1 MKSAIS
7 KPKAQ
12 AIKGLIVTN
21 EKLSGLF
28 WVTALMIMIILFYAV
43 FHTALFNGYS
53 TKFDK
58 SINTASMLSS
68 ITLIMLAIYFF
79 IKWKLE
85 DNRDLISVY
94 VWLVPLTFWISSFN
108 AASPDLAK
116 SMTHIHMMYITL
128 FLTSI
133 FLSRREFGAK
143 FLQATI
149 TVLGYLVI
157 LYGLACA
164 FGNMYSQDAVMFDQG
179 LRLTSVFQYA
189 NAYAAFLMAILLCSL
204 YYTTHSRKWYVIF
217 VNGMMIVPI
226 LLSFWLTLSRGGIVV
241 MPFIFL
247 AVLPLMTMS
256 RQLMFALYMMIG
268 VIGSFPITGYI
279 TDKSTR
285 IVNQLL
291 TTVSPDKKSAE
302 TLSWFNGD
310 SLSGWAVVIGVS
322 VVSGAIIWLLQS
334 YVFSRLDKKLST
346 FSSRKRTR
354 LVLPAALVVV
364 GALGAL
370 LLLATP
376 VKSLLPE
383 NLETRLENIN
393 FNQHSVLE
401 RGTFYKDSIKLFKD
415 YPILGAGG
423 GGWAVL
429 YEKYQNNPYTSRQ
442 AHNFFLQY
450 LNEVGIIG
458 LAVFMGLLII
468 VYTLFIRKSF
478 SEHAEHTEKRLI
490 FYMIS
495 ISILVHSILDFELSY
510 VFLGSLV
517 FLSLGGMT
525 SILDGKPKWISKLSI
540 LSSKRLIYPAAVG
553 VLALVF
559 FIFSVIR
566 INANNSYE
574 KAIAYAQQGKPFNTV
589 IVQVD
594 SAIKANPK
602 PDYYALKADFFMQVA
617 SQTKDQQQQQF
628 LDQAAATLTEARKKE
643 PHNRALLE
651 RQYSLYMTKQ
661 DYISS
666 LQLLQEAFQEYP
678 WEISFYERA
687 ASIYNT
693 QWNQAKQA
701 NDKVKM
707 DQAWASLQD
716 IYDKVQKGVDHIA
729 TLPKEQLSG
738 RPFYHSP
745 IIRYSMG
752 QVHMINV
759 EYEKAWLQLQP
770 AGEEAYGQL
779 ESINPQ
785 ADPALF
791 QQNQLIVQWYLA
803 LAKKMGNQDQNRY
816 DTFIGK
822 YPESKAQID
831 NIVSSL
837 K

>member
-1 MKSAIS
+1 MNRIHKKNLVRVVPETQQHPILYWSTIA
-7 KPKAQ
+7 
-12 AIKGLIVTN
+12 LIIV
-21 EKLSGLF
+21 
-28 WVTALMIMIILFYAV
+28 ILFYSA
-43 FHTALFNGYS
+43 FHTALFNGYAIN
-53 TKFDK
+53 FDK
-58 SINTASMLSS
+58 PINTATLLSS
-68 ITLIMLAIYFF
+68 IILIMLAIQSFF
-79 IKWKLE
+79 KWKLE
-85 DNRDLISVY
+85 DNRDLIRIY
-94 VWLVPLTFWISSFN
+94 VWLIPLTFLVSSFA
-108 AASPDLAK
+108 AASPELAR
-116 SMTHIHMMYITL
+116 SMTHIHMMYASL
-128 FLTSI
+128 FIAGTYLTRHE
-133 FLSRREFGAK
+133 LGAK
-143 FLQATI
+143 MLGISI
-149 TVLGYLVI
+149 TVLGYLI
-157 LYGLACA
+157 TLYGLACA
-164 FGNMYSQDAVMFDQG
+164 FGNRYSQDAVMFDQG

-204 YYTTHSRKWYVIF
+204 YYITHSRKWYVILA
-217 VNGMMIVPI
+217 NGLMIVPV

-247 AVLPLMTMS
+247 AILPLMTITK
-256 RQLMFALYMMIG
+256 QLMLALYTMIG
-268 VIGSFPITGYI
+268 VVASFSITGYV
-279 TDKSTR
+279 TNKSTR
-285 IVNQLL
+285 IVTQLL
-291 TTVSPDKKSAE
+291 TTVSPDKKTAE
-302 TLSWFNGD
+302 TLSWFSGD
-310 SLSGWAVVIGVS
+310 SLSGWFTVIGVS
-322 VVSGAIIWLLQS
+322 LVASGLILFLQIYAAERLDQKLKS
-334 YVFSRLDKKLST
+334 YSSRNRSRLL
-346 FSSRKRTR
+346 
-354 LVLPAALVVV
+354 LPAALVVV
-364 GALGAL
+364 GALGAV

-415 YPILGAGG
+415 YPILGTGG

-450 LNEVGIIG
+450 LNEVGILG

-468 VYTLFIRKSF
+468 VYTLFIKKSF
-478 SEHAEHTEKRLI
+478 SEDVEHTEKRLI

-495 ISILVHSILDFELSY
+495 VSILVHSILDFELSY

-517 FLSLGGMT
+517 FLSLGGMA
-525 SILDGKPKWISKLSI
+525 SILDGKPKWISKLSV
-540 LSSKRLIYPAAVG
+540 LSSKRYIYPAVVG
-553 VLALVF
+553 ALALIF

-574 KAIAYAQQGKPFNTV
+574 KAIAYAQQGKSFNEV
-589 IVQVD
+589 MAQVD

-602 PDYYALKADFFMQVA
+602 PDFYALKADFFMQVA

-628 LDQAAATLTEARKKE
+628 LEQAAVTLTEARKKE
-643 PHNRALLE
+643 PHNRALIE

-661 DYISS
+661 DYVSS
-666 LQLLQEAFQEYP
+666 IQLLQEALQQYP
-678 WEISFYERA
+678 WELSFYERA
-687 ASIYNT
+687 ATIYNT

-707 DQAWASLQD
+707 DQAWAAIQE

-745 IIRYSMG
+745 IIRYSVG
-752 QVHMINV
+752 QVNMVNG

-770 AGEEAYGQL
+770 AGEEAFGLL
-779 ESINPQ
+779 ESVNPQ
-785 ADPALF
+785 ADPASF

-803 LAKKMGNQDQNRY
+803 LAKKQGTLDQSRY

-822 YPESKAQID
+822 YPEAKAQID

>member
-1 MKSAIS
+1 MKS
-7 KPKAQ
+7 KPKASIPLQ
-12 AIKGLIVTN
+12 SEHTSILTWFILSIVVF
-21 EKLSGLF
+21 L
-28 WVTALMIMIILFYAV
+28 LFYGA

-53 TKFDK
+53 PKFDK
-58 SINTASMLSS
+58 PINTATMLSS
-68 ITLIMLAIYFF
+68 ILLIMMSIFFF
-79 IKWKLE
+79 IKWKPE
-85 DNRDLISVY
+85 ESRDSISIYIWLI
-94 VWLVPLTFWISSFN
+94 PLTFWISSLVP
-108 AASPDLAK
+108 ASPDLAK
-116 SMTHIHMMYITL
+116 SMTYIHMMYITL
-128 FLTSI
+128 FVAAAYLVRHEL
-133 FLSRREFGAK
+133 FSRVLEI
-143 FLQATI
+143 TI
-149 TVLGYLVI
+149 TVVGYLVT

-164 FGNMYSQDAVMFDQG
+164 FGNTYSQDAVMFDQG

-189 NAYAAFLMAILLCSL
+189 NAYAAFLMAVLLCSL

-291 TTVSPDKKSAE
+291 TTVSPDRKSAQ

-334 YVFSRLDKKLST
+334 YVFSRLDKKLSV

-364 GALGAL
+364 GALGAV

-415 YPILGAGG
+415 YPILGTGG

-525 SILDGKPKWISKLSI
+525 SILDGKPKWISKLSL
-540 LSSKRLIYPAAVG
+540 LSSKRFIYPAAVG

-589 IVQVD
+589 MAQVD

-628 LDQAAATLTEARKKE
+628 LDHAAATLTEARKKE

-661 DYISS
+661 DYASS
-666 LQLLQEAFQEYP
+666 LQLLQEALQEYP
-678 WEISFYERA
+678 WELSFYERA

-707 DQAWASLQD
+707 DQAWGGLQD
-716 IYDKVQKGVDHIA
+716 IYDKVQKGIDHIA
-729 TLPKEQLSG
+729 TLPKEQMSG

-745 IIRYSMG
+745 IIRYSVG
-752 QVHMINV
+752 QVNMING
-759 EYEKAWLQLQP
+759 EYEKAWSQLQP

-785 ADPALF
+785 ADPASF
-791 QQNQLIVQWYLA
+791 QQKQLIIQWYLA
-803 LAKKMGNQDQNRY
+803 LAKKMGNPDQSRY
-816 DTFIGK
+816 DTFIEK

>member
-1 MKSAIS
+1 MKPNQKDRKSNVLVTVNHNSILHWIIM
-7 KPKAQ
+7 PM
-12 AIKGLIVTN
+12 LI
-21 EKLSGLF
+21 
-28 WVTALMIMIILFYAV
+28 IILFYGA

-53 TKFDK
+53 INFDK
-58 SINTASMLSS
+58 PINIATMLSS
-68 ITLIMLAIYFF
+68 ITLIMMAILFF
-79 IKWKLE
+79 FKWKLV
-85 DNRDLISVY
+85 DNRDLISIY
-94 VWLVPLTFWISSFN
+94 VWLVPLSFLISSSA
-108 AASPDLAK
+108 AASPELAK
-116 SMTHIHMMYITL
+116 SMTHIHMMYVSL
-128 FLTSI
+128 FIAGAYLT
-133 FLSRREFGAK
+133 RQEFGAK
-143 FLQATI
+143 MLGISI
-149 TVLGYLVI
+149 TVLGYLVT

-164 FGNMYSQDAVMFDQG
+164 FGNRYSQDAVMFDQG

-204 YYTTHSRKWYVIF
+204 YYITHSRKWYVIF
-217 VNGMMIVPI
+217 VNGLMIVPI

-247 AVLPLMTMS
+247 AILPFMAMS
-256 RQLMFALYMMIG
+256 RQLMFTLYMMIA
-268 VIGSFPITGYI
+268 VVASFSITGYV
-279 TDKSTR
+279 TNKSTR
-285 IVNQLL
+285 IVTQLL
-291 TTVSPDKKSAE
+291 TTVSADKKSAE
-302 TLSWFNGD
+302 TLSWFNSD
-310 SLSGWAVVIGVS
+310 SLSGWAAVIGVS
-322 VVSGAIIWLLQS
+322 LIVGGIIWLLQS
-334 YVFSRLDKKLST
+334 FVFTKLDHKLTAS
-346 FSSRKRTR
+346 SSRKRSR
-354 LVLPAALVVV
+354 LILPAVLVIV
-364 GALGAL
+364 GALGAV

-415 YPILGAGG
+415 YPILGTGG

-450 LNEVGIIG
+450 LNEVGILG

-468 VYTLFIRKSF
+468 AYTLFIRKSF
-478 SEHAEHTEKRLI
+478 SEHVEHTEKRLI

-495 ISILVHSILDFELSY
+495 VSILVHSILDFELSY

-517 FLSLGGMT
+517 FLCLGGMT

-540 LSSKRLIYPAAVG
+540 LSSKRFIYSTVVG
-553 VLALVF
+553 VLALIF

-574 KAIAYAQQGKPFNTV
+574 KAIAYAQQGKSFNEV
-589 IVQVD
+589 MALVD

-628 LDQAAATLTEARKKE
+628 LEQATVTLTEAREKE
-643 PHNRALLE
+643 PNNRALLE

-661 DYISS
+661 DYTSS
-666 LQLLQEAFQEYP
+666 IELLQEALQQYP
-678 WEISFYERA
+678 WELSFYERA
-687 ASIYNT
+687 ATIYNT

-707 DQAWASLQD
+707 DQAWAAIQE

-745 IIRYSMG
+745 IIRYSVG
-752 QVHMINV
+752 QVNIING

-770 AGEEAYGQL
+770 AGEEAYGLL

-785 ADPALF
+785 ADPASF

-803 LAKKMGNQDQNRY
+803 LAKKQGTLDQNRY
-816 DTFIGK
+816 NTFIGK
-822 YPESKAQID
+822 YPETKAWID

>member
-1 MKSAIS
+1 MNRIHKKNLVRVVPETQQYPILYWSIIA
-7 KPKAQ
+7 
-12 AIKGLIVTN
+12 LIIV
-21 EKLSGLF
+21 
-28 WVTALMIMIILFYAV
+28 ILFYSA
-43 FHTALFNGYS
+43 FHTALFNGYAIN
-53 TKFDK
+53 FDK
-58 SINTASMLSS
+58 PINTATMLSS
-68 ITLIMLAIYFF
+68 IILIMLAIQFF
-79 IKWKLE
+79 FKWKLE
-85 DNRDLISVY
+85 DNRDLISIY
-94 VWLVPLTFWISSFN
+94 VWLIPLTFLVSSFA
-108 AASPDLAK
+108 AASPELAK
-116 SMTHIHMMYITL
+116 SMTHIHMMYISL
-128 FLTSI
+128 FIAGAYLTRSE
-133 FLSRREFGAK
+133 LGAK
-143 FLQATI
+143 ALGVSI
-149 TVLGYLVI
+149 TVLGYLVT
-157 LYGLACA
+157 LYGIACA
-164 FGNMYSQDAVMFDQG
+164 FGNLYSQDAVMFDQG

-189 NAYAAFLMAILLCSL
+189 NAYAAFLMAVLLCCL
-204 YYTTHSRKWYVIF
+204 YYITHSKKSYVIF
-217 VNGMMIVPI
+217 ANGLMIVPV

-247 AVLPLMTMS
+247 AILPLMTITK
-256 RQLMFALYMMIG
+256 QLMLALYTMIG
-268 VIGSFPITGYI
+268 VVASFSITGYV
-279 TDKSTR
+279 TNKSTQ
-285 IVNQLL
+285 IVTQLL

-322 VVSGAIIWLLQS
+322 AVSGAIIWLLQS
-334 YVFSRLDKKLST
+334 YVFSRLDKKLSV

-364 GALGAL
+364 GALGAV

-376 VKSLLPE
+376 VKSLLPA

-415 YPILGAGG
+415 YPILGTGG

-468 VYTLFIRKSF
+468 IYTLFIRKSF
-478 SEHAEHTEKRLI
+478 SKHAEHTEKRLI

-510 VFLGSLV
+510 VFLGSLI
-517 FLSLGGMT
+517 FLSLGGMAST
-525 SILDGKPKWISKLSI
+525 LDGKPKWISKLSV
-540 LSSKRLIYPAAVG
+540 LSSKRFIYPAAVG

-589 IVQVD
+589 MAQVD

-628 LDQAAATLTEARKKE
+628 LDQAAATLIEARKKE

-661 DYISS
+661 DYASS
-666 LQLLQEAFQEYP
+666 LQLLQEALLQYP
-678 WEISFYERA
+678 WELSFYERT
-687 ASIYNT
+687 ASLYNA
-693 QWNQAKQA
+693 QWNQGKQA
-701 NDKVKM
+701 NDQTKM
-707 DQAWASLQD
+707 DQAWKGIQD
-716 IYDKVQKGVDHIA
+716 IYAKVQQGIDHIA

-745 IIRYSMG
+745 IIRYSVG
-752 QVHMINV
+752 QVYMANGD
-759 EYEKAWLQLQP
+759 YGQAWPQLQL
-770 AGEEAYGQL
+770 AGEEAYSNL
-779 ESINPQ
+779 EALNPQ
-785 ADPALF
+785 TEQAAIE
-791 QQNQLIVQWYLA
+791 QNKLIVRTYLA
-803 LAKKMGNQDQNRY
+803 LSKKQGSMDENRFN
-816 DTFIGK
+816 TFIGK
-822 YPESKAQID
+822 YQEEKVQID
-831 NIVSSL
+831 ILVASL

>member
-1 MKSAIS
+1 MKNKKTTKKNLVLKSDQQSILYWIVMSA
-7 KPKAQ
+7 
-12 AIKGLIVTN
+12 LI
-21 EKLSGLF
+21 F
-28 WVTALMIMIILFYAV
+28 ICFYAA

-53 TKFDK
+53 TIFDK
-58 SINTASMLSS
+58 NINTALMLSS
-68 ITLIMLAIYFF
+68 LALIMISIKLFF
-79 IKWKLE
+79 KWKLE
-85 DNRDLISVY
+85 DNRDLISIY
-94 VWLVPLTFWISSFN
+94 VWLIPLTFWISSFK

-128 FLTSI
+128 FLAGV
-133 FLSRREFGAK
+133 LLNRREFGAK

-149 TVLGYLVI
+149 TIVGYLVT

-291 TTVSPDKKSAE
+291 TTVSPDRKSAQ

-334 YVFSRLDKKLST
+334 YVFSRLDKKLSV

-364 GALGAL
+364 GALGAV

-376 VKSLLPE
+376 VKSLLPD

-415 YPILGAGG
+415 YPILGTGG

-458 LAVFMGLLII
+458 LVVFMGLLTI
-468 VYTLFIRKSF
+468 VYTLFVRKSF
-478 SEHAEHTEKRLI
+478 SEHVEHTEKRLI

-495 ISILVHSILDFELSY
+495 VSILVHSILDFELSY

-517 FLSLGGMT
+517 FLCLGGMA

-540 LSSKRLIYPAAVG
+540 LSSKRFIYPAVVG
-553 VLALVF
+553 ILALVF

-574 KAIAYAQQGKPFNTV
+574 KAIAYAQQGKSFNEV
-589 IVQVD
+589 MAQVD

-602 PDYYALKADFFMQVA
+602 PDFYGLKVDFFMQVA

-643 PHNRALLE
+643 PNNRALLE
-651 RQYSLYMTKQ
+651 RQYSLYMTEQ
-661 DYISS
+661 DYASS
-666 LQLLQEAFQEYP
+666 IQLLHEALQQYP
-678 WEISFYERA
+678 WELSFYERI

-701 NDKVKM
+701 NDKVRM
-707 DQAWASLQD
+707 DQTWAALLD

-745 IIRYSMG
+745 IIRYSVG
-752 QVHMINV
+752 QVNMVNG

-770 AGEEAYGQL
+770 AGEEAFGLL
-779 ESINPQ
+779 ESVNPQ
-785 ADPALF
+785 ADPASF

-803 LAKKMGNQDQNRY
+803 LVKKQGTLDQNRY
-816 DTFIGK
+816 NSFIGK
-822 YPESKAQID
+822 YPDSKAQID